1 MNLPTRSVKR
11 INLLF
16 EKFFLLKLLEQNGV
30 SVNGD
35 VVFDVDKFHIWISC
49 HLSVGSHT
57 KAETSL

>member
-1 MNLPTRSVKR
+1 MNLPTCSVKR
-11 INLLF
+11 MNLLF
-16 EKFFLLKLLEQNGV
+16 GKFFLKLLEQNGV